1 VKEED
6 QDWLIYHLLADR
18 GRAGVQDLADQAGIA
33 RVLVEGSLRRLEK
46 LLLVQRKDEEY
57 SALSVQEMLIRCQCR
72 YDPGLPYEIEN
83 GVIKMKVRR
92 NNDHD

>member
-6 QDWLIYHLLADR
+6 QDWLIYHLLADP
-18 GRAGVQDLADQAGIA
+18 GHSGVKDLADRAGIA
-33 RVLVEGSLRRLEK
+33 PGKVEESLRRLEAQ
-46 LLLVQRKDEEY
+46 LLVQRKGEEY
-57 SALSVQEMLIRCQCR
+57 WVLSLQEMMIRCQCR

-92 NNDHD
+92 DDEHA